1 MVKNKPLDMTWA
13 DYLYNE
19 SRPIPFDVVLKGCC
33 NIIERFEQQKEEM
46 LSFLQSSIRTTNKS
60 DTNKIDKCL
69 DLINVTNKWKQW
81 MTAKML
87 VVITD
92 AHVKETAP
100 EAPHNETRND
110 LLRKDLQSFETI
122 QKFRSK
128 EVDDYFNTILERAN
142 ELMLTNG
149 AETICELIHEITGRE
164 VKFEIECLPNGV
176 RQVLIYI

>member
-1 MVKNKPLDMTWA
+1 METKPLDMSWA

-19 SRPIPFDVVLKGCC
+19 SKPIPFDVILKSCC

-46 LSFLQSSIRTTNKS
+46 LSLLQSAIRTTNRS
-60 DTNKIDKCL
+60 NTNKIDKCL
-69 DLINVTNKWKQW
+69 DLINVTNKWKQR

-92 AHVKETAP
+92 AHVKETTP
-100 EAPHNETRND
+100 EAPHDETRND

-128 EVDDYFNTILERAN
+128 EVDDYFNTILEHAN
-142 ELMLTNG
+142 ELMLANG
-149 AETICELIHEITGRE
+149 AATICELVSEITGRE
-164 VKFEIECLPNGV
+164 VELKREYLPNGEC
-176 RQVLIYI
+176 QIQIYI